1 VAQQGRTRILGAASG
16 KTACAVSR
24 FLVACWLGLTVSF
37 ACSRD
42 TVSESAVRIA
52 WTLDPAPP
60 AAGVP
65 TLVRVAVTDRQGRP
79 VSGARLRL
87 EGHMS
92 HPGMVPVVV
101 DIVESAGGIYE
112 GRLQLSMAGDWLLV
126 VSGALA
132 DGARVTQQL
141 ELPGVRPGA

>member
-1 VAQQGRTRILGAASG
+1 MP
-16 KTACAVSR
+16 
-24 FLVACWLGLTVSF
+24 
-37 ACSRD
+37 
-42 TVSESAVRIA
+42 VRIA

-65 TLVRVAVTDRQGRP
+65 TLVRIAVTDRQGQP

-101 DIVESAGGIYE
+101 DAGESSGGAYE
-112 GRLQLSMAGDWLLV
+112 GRLQFSMAGDWLLI
-126 VSGALA
+126 VSGSLA
-132 DGARVTQQL
+132 DGTRVTEQL